1 MALQDTIAATAFD
14 DSCQS
19 VETNISRHGM
29 CRLVATHPL
38 KNIALM
44 EDAVTNTGHRVA
56 KRRYHVL
63 PCLGIK
69 SPVEI

>member
-1 MALQDTIAATAFD
+1 
-14 DSCQS
+14 
-19 VETNISRHGM
+19 M